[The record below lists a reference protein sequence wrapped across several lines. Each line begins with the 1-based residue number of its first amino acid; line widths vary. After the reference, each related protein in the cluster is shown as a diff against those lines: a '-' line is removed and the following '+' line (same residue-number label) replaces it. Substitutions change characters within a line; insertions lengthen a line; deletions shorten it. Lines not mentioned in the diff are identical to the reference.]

1 MNQKN
6 KNLAQFFPIIRTK
19 EQILSSID
27 ANEKLKEIFSSWE
40 TDQQERFLSIC
51 TGAKGVKMLYDS
63 YFKEILNP
71 ETTPERLSQLL
82 TILLKR
88 QVTVKYALTNDNSRL
103 GDEMS
108 LVITDIVVELDD
120 PEVTNAKVVA
130 RLTQLVKL
138 GEVFK
143 TDVKDGDRTVKAYS
157 TTPVD
162 AE

>member
-1 MNQKN
+1 MADVKVTKKN
-6 KNLAQFFPIIRTK
+6 VLEALASLDFTEDVVVGDVTVTPDDIKNY
-19 EQILSSID
+19 ID
-27 ANEKLKEIFSSWE
+27 TSLVQLENRAAKAAEKQNEKKIAGDALRADIKAV
-40 TDQQERFLSIC
+40 L
-51 TGAKGVKMLYDS
+51 G
-63 YFKEILNP
+63 N
-71 ETTPERLSQLL
+71 TPK
-82 TILLKR
+82 TI
-88 QVTVKYALTNDNSRL
+88 A
-103 GDEMS
+103 E
-108 LVITDIVVELDD
+108 IVVELDD